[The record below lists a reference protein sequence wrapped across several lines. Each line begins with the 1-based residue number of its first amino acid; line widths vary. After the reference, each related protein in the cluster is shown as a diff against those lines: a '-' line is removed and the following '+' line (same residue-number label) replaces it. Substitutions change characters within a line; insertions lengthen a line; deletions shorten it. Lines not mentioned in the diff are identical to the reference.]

1 MAKRTIGKPRFYA
14 DMFSYLKSLGYY
26 TGSNSGGVLNGSDEN
41 VSPLWNMNPV
51 QTNKFSIN
59 HSIPSGYNFGFT
71 VSGGTQNFSLTDE
84 NAQLSRLLSQAN
96 YAGILN
102 HNLGTLKDPN
112 GNTIEGIKV
121 YYSGDF
127 LDPTGIDRGFGLA
140 KNTSTNAIVDEN
152 TEIVNCRF
160 VASNKVKP
168 EYNGY
173 SLWQIKEMPKEDDP
187 FVFGRIIMV
196 IHKIQENQISTTE
209 TEIDTANIGAFT
221 FGRFFEPSH
230 SPDLS
235 VKLIKSY
242 EGANIQTTVGG
253 STITNFNHLGQPH
266 WGDLPAWTLE
276 KQEGHD
282 YKIGAERGRRTWQV
296 TLSYMS
302 DSDVFSTSTNEN
314 KFFTWDEELGES
326 GYTFDSSMASFFNL
340 THNGNL
346 RFIFCPDKDADN
358 KEFALCVIDQDS
370 LTYTQVAHRTW
381 SVSMNIMEVW

>member
-14 DMFSYLKSLGYY
+14 DIPSYLKSLGYY
-26 TGSNSGGVLNGSDEN
+26 TGANSNGLLEGQENAEN
-41 VSPLWNMNPV
+41 VWNMNPV
-51 QTNKFSIN
+51 QTNNFKIN
-59 HSIPSGYNFGFT
+59 PNPESFAFRFYTAGDPAEVVPITEGNK
-71 VSGGTQNFSLTDE
+71 
-84 NAQLSRLLSQAN
+84 QLSKLLSEVN

-102 HNLGTLKDPN
+102 HNLGTLESSDS
-112 GNTIEGIKV
+112 GV
-121 YYSGDF
+121 ADSVFLFYSGKYLNDS
-127 LDPTGIDRGFGLA
+127 GEE
-140 KNTSTNAIVDEN
+140 STDSGRAEIL
-152 TEIVNCRF
+152 TEIVNF
-160 VASNKVKP
+160 NKIEETEGIP

-173 SLWQIKEMPKEDDP
+173 SLWEIGDMRNSNSPYAFSGIQMIVRKQEDKD
-187 FVFGRIIMV
+187 F
-196 IHKIQENQISTTE
+196 
-209 TEIDTANIGAFT
+209 TANIGALT

-314 KFFTWDEELGES
+314 KFFTWNNPEETTDGSLE
-326 GYTFDSSMASFFNL
+326 YTFDSSMASFFNL

-346 RFIFCPDKDADN
+346 RFVFCPDKDADN

>member
-14 DMFSYLKSLGYY
+14 DIPSYLKSLGYY
-26 TGSNSGGVLNGSDEN
+26 TGANSNGLLEGQENAEN
-41 VSPLWNMNPV
+41 VWNMNPV
-51 QTNKFSIN
+51 QTNNFKIN
-59 HSIPSGYNFGFT
+59 PNPESFAFRFYTAGDPNEGFPIT
-71 VSGGTQNFSLTDE
+71 ESNK
-84 NAQLSRLLSQAN
+84 QLSKLLSETN

-102 HNLGTLKDPN
+102 HNLGTLESSDS
-112 GNTIEGIKV
+112 GV
-121 YYSGDF
+121 ADSVFLFYSGKYLNDSGEEKIDSGRAKDF
-127 LDPTGIDRGFGLA
+127 
-140 KNTSTNAIVDEN
+140 
-152 TEIVNCRF
+152 TEIVNF
-160 VASNKVKP
+160 NYLGDDEGIP

-173 SLWQIKEMPKEDDP
+173 SLWEIGDMSNSNSPHAFSRIQMIVRKQEDKD
-187 FVFGRIIMV
+187 F
-196 IHKIQENQISTTE
+196 
-209 TEIDTANIGAFT
+209 TANIGALT

-314 KFFTWDEELGES
+314 KFFTWNNPEETTDGSLE
-326 GYTFDSSMASFFNL
+326 YTFDSSMASFFNL